1 MHVQPFHPR
10 SPIVVWLDSRD
21 YFPLRG
27 FWAAMIGDNGSCP
40 CDRRGS
46 RRWMQRRARRPF
58 RHVHPQLKSERL
70 ASGPLR
76 NQRCQ
81 NRASPSRLCSSRAGG
96 RSLTNPVCPHTPEEA
111 RAVSVRRY
119 DRASDEATLHFV
131 RSTIADV
138 ARVGRG
144 KEQIQLRV
152 DAAPGAAALKR
163 HGSPRVSGSFRLLQQ
178 SRARRPGGERCHG
191 EHDPRRS
198 DGPVARLSGTCRQH
212 AAACK
217 AVASAVSKSGRRY
230 WTMLIG
236 R

>member
-1 MHVQPFHPR
+1 MHVEPFHPK

-46 RRWMQRRARRPF
+46 RRWMQRRPRRPF

-76 NQRCQ
+76 NHRCQ
-81 NRASPSRLCSSRAGG
+81 NRASPSRLCSTYARGRLLANPIFSHSPDGG
-96 RSLTNPVCPHTPEEA
+96 TGTFSI
-111 RAVSVRRY
+111 RRF
-119 DRASDEATLHFV
+119 DRASDETTLDFV
-131 RSTIADV
+131 RSAVADMACV
-138 ARVGRG
+138 SRR
-144 KEQIQLRV
+144 KEQIQLRI

-163 HGSPRVSGSFRLLQQ
+163 YGSSRVHGPFGLLQPGG
-178 SRARRPGGERCHG
+178 ARRPGGERCHG

-198 DGPVARLSGTCRQH
+198 GGPVARLAWTCRKH
-212 AAACK
+212 
-217 AVASAVSKSGRRY
+217 AVAGV
-230 WTMLIG
+230 
-236 R
+236 